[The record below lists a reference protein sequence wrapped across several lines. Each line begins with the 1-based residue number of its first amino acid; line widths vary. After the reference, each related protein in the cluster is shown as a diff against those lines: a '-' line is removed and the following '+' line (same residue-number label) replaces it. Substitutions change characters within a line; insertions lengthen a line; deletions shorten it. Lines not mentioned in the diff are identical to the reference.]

1 MATVGVLG
9 ALPLSYTGSVFFW
22 TTLPFPGFEPGTFIP
37 KSHFIDQRLNRYTT
51 ASFQR
56 ISLKC
61 IVVCAY
67 IKHVENTI
75 EILFHTASATPPPN
89 KNN

>member
-1 MATVGVLG
+1 LG
-9 ALPLSYTGSVFFW
+9 
-22 TTLPFPGFEPGTFIP
+22 LPFPGFEPGTFIP

-51 ASFQR
+51 ASFQH

-67 IKHVENTI
+67 IKHVENTV
-75 EILFHTASATPPPN
+75 EILFHMASANPPPN